1 MINALLSFAA
11 IYLLFER
18 FGNIKGWT
26 LGEISLCFAVTN
38 ASFAITE
45 TFSRGFDLFSQLVV
59 SGDFDRLMLR
69 PRSTVLQVLGSKLDF
84 TRLSKLAVSFAVI
97 SYAVTV
103 MDTQWNALKVLTVL
117 LMLTSGFFVF
127 SGMFIL
133 GATVCFWTV
142 QGLEFINIFT
152 DGGRELASYPL
163 PIYQKW
169 LARFFT
175 FVIPFGSFNYLPLLY
190 VTGRSS
196 NPMYMLASLLGIAFI
211 VPCLLVWN
219 FGVRHYLSTG
229 N

>member
-1 MINALLSFAA
+1 
-11 IYLLFER
+11 
-18 FGNIKGWT
+18 
-26 LGEISLCFAVTN
+26 
-38 ASFAITE
+38 
-45 TFSRGFDLFSQLVV
+45 
-59 SGDFDRLMLR
+59 MLR